1 MPRPGFPTAQFLAHT
16 GVTVPLIGGPMYPC
30 SNPELVGAISAA
42 GALGVLQPISLTY
55 VHGHEYRAG
64 IQLIQRLAGGRPIG
78 MNALIEA
85 SSSTYRARM
94 ERWIDATLEEGVK
107 FILTSLGNP
116 KWVVERAHAAG
127 AVVYHDAT
135 ERKWGQK
142 AVDAGVDGLIAVN
155 NEAGGHAGRLGPE
168 ALLDELAPL
177 GLPVV
182 CAGGVGDPARY
193 ARMLSLG
200 YAAVQ
205 CGTRFIA
212 TTECNAS
219 EAYKGAILGASAK
232 DVVLTDRL
240 TGVPVAVLNTPFVQ
254 QLGLHSG
261 PVARWLLRH
270 PRTKHWMRSWYAVRA
285 AMRLKRS
292 LHQDAPKDYWQA
304 GKSVDGIDGIL
315 PAGEVV
321 RAFEAA
327 GRLGRE
333 SSGYIP
339 PA

>member
-1 MPRPGFPTAQFLAHT
+1 MTSATDRFLAHT
-16 GVTVPLIGGPMYPC
+16 GVAVPLIGGPMYPC

-64 IQLIQRLAGGRPIG
+64 IQLIKRLAGGRPIG

-85 SSSTYRARM
+85 SSRTYQARM
-94 ERWIDATLEEGVK
+94 ERWIDGALEEGVK
-107 FILTSLGNP
+107 FIVTSLGNP
-116 KWVVERAHAAG
+116 RWVVERAHAVG

-135 ERKWGQK
+135 ERKWGDK
-142 AVDAGVDGLIAVN
+142 ALQAGVDGLIGVN
-155 NEAGGHAGRLGPE
+155 DQAGGHAGGRSPE

-182 CAGGVGDPARY
+182 CAGGVGDPEQF
-193 ARMLSLG
+193 ARMLRLG

-219 EAYKGAILGASAK
+219 EAYKRAIIAAEPK

-240 TGVPVAVLNTPFVQ
+240 TGVPVAVLNTPWVQ
-254 QLGLHSG
+254 GLGLHAG
-261 PVARWLLRH
+261 PLARWLLRQ
-270 PRTKHWMRSWYAVRA
+270 PRTKHWMRTLYAIRA
-285 AMRLKRS
+285 AMRLKKS
-292 LHQDAPKDYWQA
+292 LHQDTPKDFWQA
-304 GKSVDGIDGIL
+304 GKSVGGIEGIL
-315 PAGEVV
+315 PAGEIV
-321 RAFEAA
+321 RAFAA
-327 GRLGRE
+327 QV
-333 SSGYIP
+333 
-339 PA
+339 

>member
-1 MPRPGFPTAQFLAHT
+1 MSSTSERFLAHA

-85 SSSTYRARM
+85 SSRAYQARM
-94 ERWIDATLEEGVK
+94 ERWIDIALEEGVR

-116 KWVVERAHAAG
+116 RWVVERAHAAG

-135 ERKWGQK
+135 ERKWGDK
-142 AVDAGVDGLIAVN
+142 ALQAGVDGLIGVN
-155 NEAGGHAGRLGPE
+155 SRAGGHAGGLGPE
-168 ALLDELAPL
+168 ALLEALAPL

-182 CAGGVGDPARY
+182 CAGGVGDAATF
-193 ARMLSLG
+193 ARMLGLG

-212 TTECNAS
+212 TTECNAG
-219 EAYKGAILGASAK
+219 EAYKQAIVGAVAD

-240 TGVPVAVLNTPFVQ
+240 TGVPVAVLNTPWVQ
-254 QLGLHSG
+254 GLGLHSG

-270 PRTKHWMRSWYAVRA
+270 PRTKHWMRTFYALRA
-285 AMRLKRS
+285 AMRLKKS

-304 GKSVDGIDGIL
+304 GKSVDGIEGVM
-315 PAGEVV
+315 PAGDVV
-321 RAFEAA
+321 RSFAA
-327 GRLGRE
+327 AIGR
-333 SSGYIP
+333 
-339 PA
+339 

>member
-1 MPRPGFPTAQFLAHT
+1 MTTAAIEKFLAHT

-64 IQLIQRLAGGRPIG
+64 IQLINRLAGGRPIG

-85 SSSTYRARM
+85 SSRTYQARM
-94 ERWIDATLEEGVK
+94 ERWIDVALEEGVK

-116 KWVVERAHAAG
+116 RWVVERAHAAG

-135 ERKWGQK
+135 ERKWGDK
-142 AVDAGVDGLIAVN
+142 ALQAGVDGLIGVN
-155 NEAGGHAGRLGPE
+155 DRAGGHAGGRSPE

-182 CAGGVGDPARY
+182 CAGGVGDPEQF
-193 ARMLSLG
+193 ARMLRLG

-219 EAYKGAILGASAK
+219 EAYKQAIIAAEPE

-240 TGVPVAVLNTPFVQ
+240 TGVPVAVLNTPSVQ
-254 QLGLHSG
+254 HLGLHAGSL
-261 PVARWLLRH
+261 ARWLLRQ
-270 PRTKHWMRSWYAVRA
+270 PRTKHWMRTLYAIRA
-285 AMRLKRS
+285 AIRLKKS
-292 LHQDAPKDYWQA
+292 LHEETAKDFWQA
-304 GKSVDGIDGIL
+304 GKSVGGIEGVL
-315 PAGEVV
+315 PAGEIV
-321 RAFEAA
+321 RAFAA
-327 GRLGRE
+327 EVGR
-333 SSGYIP
+333 
-339 PA
+339 

>member
-1 MPRPGFPTAQFLAHT
+1 MSAATERFLAHT
-16 GVTVPLIGGPMYPC
+16 GVAVPLIGGPMYPC

-64 IQLIQRLAGGRPIG
+64 IKLIQRLAGGRPIG

-85 SSSTYRARM
+85 SSQSYRARM
-94 ERWIDATLEEGVK
+94 ERWIDIALEEGVK

-116 KWVVERAHAAG
+116 RWVVDRAHAAG

-135 ERKWGQK
+135 ERKWADK
-142 AVDAGVDGLIAVN
+142 AHQAGVDGLIGVN
-155 NEAGGHAGRLGPE
+155 DRAGGHAGGRSPE

-182 CAGGVGDPARY
+182 CAGGVGDPATF

-212 TTECNAS
+212 TTECNAGD
-219 EAYKGAILGASAK
+219 AYKRAILGAEAK

-261 PVARWLLRH
+261 PVVRWLLRQ
-270 PRTKHWMRSWYAVRA
+270 PRAKKWVRSYFALRTV
-285 AMRLKRS
+285 MRLKKS

-304 GKSVDGIDGIL
+304 GKSVDGIESIL

-321 RAFEAA
+321 RTFAA
-327 GRLGRE
+327 AVGR
-333 SSGYIP
+333 
-339 PA
+339 

>member
-1 MPRPGFPTAQFLAHT
+1 VSAATRRFLAET

-42 GALGVLQPISLTY
+42 GALGVFQPISLTY
-55 VHGHEYRAG
+55 VHGQEYRAG
-64 IQLIQRLAGGRPIG
+64 VRLIKRLAGDRPIG

-85 SSSTYRARM
+85 SSQTYRTRM
-94 ERWIDATLEEGVK
+94 ERWIDVALEEGVK

-135 ERKWGQK
+135 LRKWGQK

-155 NEAGGHAGRLGPE
+155 DEAGGHAGGLGPE
-168 ALLDELAPL
+168 ALLEELLPL

-182 CAGGVGDPARY
+182 CAGGVGDAAGF

-219 EAYKGAILGASAK
+219 DAYKRAILDAGAQ

-240 TGVPVAVLNTPFVQ
+240 TGVPVAVLNTPYVQ

-270 PRTKHWMRSWYAVRA
+270 KRTKHWMRSWYAIRA
-285 AMRLKRS
+285 VMRLKRS
-292 LHQDAPKDYWQA
+292 LHHDAPKDYWQA
-304 GKSVDGIDGIL
+304 GKSVAGIDRIL

-321 RAFEAA
+321 RTFQAA
-327 GRLGRE
+327 LG
-333 SSGYIP
+333 
-339 PA
+339 

>member
-1 MPRPGFPTAQFLAHT
+1 MPDPNPNVSRFLAHT
-16 GVTVPLIGGPMYPC
+16 GATVPLIGGPMYPC

-42 GALGVLQPISLTY
+42 GALGVLQPIALTY

-64 IQLIQRLAGGRPIG
+64 IQLIKRLAGGRPIG

-85 SSSTYRARM
+85 SSKTYRARM
-94 ERWIDATLEEGVK
+94 EKWIDVALEEGVR

-155 NEAGGHAGRLGPE
+155 DQAGGHAGGLSPERLI
-168 ALLDELAPL
+168 DELGPL

-182 CAGGVGDPARY
+182 CAGGVGDAAGFVR
-193 ARMLSLG
+193 ALRLG
-200 YAAVQ
+200 YAAAQ

-219 EAYKGAILGASAK
+219 DAYKQAILTAK
-232 DVVLTDRL
+232 SSDVVLTDRL
-240 TGVPVAVLNTPFVQ
+240 TGVPVAVLNTPYVQ

-270 PRTKHWMRSWYAVRA
+270 PRTKHWMRSFYAVRSV
-285 AMRLKRS
+285 MRLKKS
-292 LHQDAPKDYWQA
+292 LHHDAPKDYWQA
-304 GKSVDGIDGIL
+304 GRSVGAIGTIL

-321 RAFEAA
+321 REFEAA
-327 GRLGRE
+327 RRRGA
-333 SSGYIP
+333 S
-339 PA
+339 

>member
-1 MPRPGFPTAQFLAHT
+1 VPAPDSPTQRFLAHT
-16 GVTVPLIGGPMYPC
+16 GATVPLIGGPMYPC

-42 GALGVLQPISLTY
+42 GALGVFQPISLTY

-85 SSSTYRARM
+85 SSATYRARM
-94 ERWIDATLEEGVK
+94 EKWIDVALEEGVK

-135 ERKWGQK
+135 LRKWGEK

-155 NEAGGHAGRLGPE
+155 DEAGGHAGGLGPE
-168 ALLDELAPL
+168 ALFDELAPL

-182 CAGGVGDPARY
+182 CAGGVGDPVRF

-219 EAYKGAILGASAK
+219 EAYKRAILGAEAK

-240 TGVPVAVLNTPFVQ
+240 TGVPVAVLNTPYVQ

-261 PVARWLLRH
+261 PIARWLLRH
-270 PRTKHWMRSWYAVRA
+270 SRTKHWMRSWYAVRA
-285 AMRLKRS
+285 AMRLKKS

-304 GKSVDGIDGIL
+304 GKSVAGIEGIL
-315 PAGEVV
+315 SAGEVV
-321 RAFEAA
+321 ARFAA
-327 GRLGRE
+327 AMER
-333 SSGYIP
+333 
-339 PA
+339 

>member
-1 MPRPGFPTAQFLAHT
+1 MSEEFLRQT
-16 GVTVPLIGGPMYPC
+16 GVTIPLIGGPMYPC

-64 IQLIQRLAGGRPIG
+64 IQLITRLAGGRPIG

-85 SSSTYRARM
+85 SSRTYQARM
-94 ERWIDATLEEGVK
+94 ERWIDVALEEGVK

-116 KWVVERAHAAG
+116 RWVVERAHAVG

-135 ERKWGQK
+135 ERKWGDK
-142 AVDAGVDGLIAVN
+142 ALQAGVDGLIGVN
-155 NEAGGHAGRLGPE
+155 DRAGGHAGGRSPE

-182 CAGGVGDPARY
+182 CAGGVGDPEQF
-193 ARMLSLG
+193 ARMLRLG

-219 EAYKGAILGASAK
+219 AAYKQAIIAAEPA

-240 TGVPVAVLNTPFVQ
+240 TGVPVAVLNTPSVQ
-254 QLGLHSG
+254 QLGLHAG
-261 PVARWLLRH
+261 PLTRWLLRQ
-270 PRTKHWMRSWYAVRA
+270 PRTKHWMRTIYAIRA
-285 AMRLKRS
+285 AIRLKKS
-292 LHQDAPKDYWQA
+292 LHEATAKDFWQA
-304 GKSVDGIDGIL
+304 GKSVGGIERVES
-315 PAGEVV
+315 AGEVV
-321 RAFEAA
+321 RAFGAKV
-327 GRLGRE
+327 GG
-333 SSGYIP
+333 
-339 PA
+339 

>member
-1 MPRPGFPTAQFLAHT
+1 MSSATEKFLRHT
-16 GVTVPLIGGPMYPC
+16 GVSVPLIGGPMYPC

-42 GALGVLQPISLTY
+42 GALGVLQPIALTY
-55 VHGHEYRAG
+55 VHGHEYREG
-64 IQLIQRLAGGRPIG
+64 IRLIRRLAGDRPIG

-85 SSSTYRARM
+85 SSRAYHTRM
-94 ERWIDATLEEGVK
+94 ERWVDAALEEGVR

-116 KWVVERAHAAG
+116 RWVVERAHAAG

-135 ERKWGQK
+135 ERKWGDK
-142 AVDAGVDGLIAVN
+142 ALQAGVDGLIAVN
-155 NEAGGHAGRLGPE
+155 ALAGGHAGTKGPE
-168 ALLDELAPL
+168 ALLDELGPL

-182 CAGGVGDPARY
+182 CAGGIGDAPTF

-219 EAYKGAILGASAK
+219 PAYKEAILRAEPT

-240 TGVPVAVLNTPFVQ
+240 TGVPVSVLNTPWVQ
-254 QLGLHSG
+254 GLGLRSG
-261 PVARWLLRH
+261 PVARWLLKH
-270 PRTKHWMRSWYAVRA
+270 PRTKKWMRSFYAVRA
-285 AMRLKRS
+285 VMRLKRS
-292 LHQDAPKDYWQA
+292 LHHDAPKDYWQA
-304 GKSVDGIDGIL
+304 GKSVAGIETVV

-321 RAFEAA
+321 REFAA
-327 GRLGRE
+327 GVGR
-333 SSGYIP
+333 SAGYI
-339 PA
+339 

>member
-1 MPRPGFPTAQFLAHT
+1 MTSATDRFLAHT
-16 GVTVPLIGGPMYPC
+16 GVAVPLIGGPMYPC

-64 IQLIQRLAGGRPIG
+64 IQLIKRLAGGRPIG

-85 SSSTYRARM
+85 SSRTYQARM
-94 ERWIDATLEEGVK
+94 ERWIDGALEEGVK
-107 FILTSLGNP
+107 FIVTSLGNP
-116 KWVVERAHAAG
+116 RWVVERAHAVG

-135 ERKWGQK
+135 ERKWGDK
-142 AVDAGVDGLIAVN
+142 ALQAGVDGLIGVN
-155 NEAGGHAGRLGPE
+155 DQAGGHAGGCSPE

-182 CAGGVGDPARY
+182 CAGGVGDPEQF
-193 ARMLSLG
+193 ARMLRLG

-219 EAYKGAILGASAK
+219 EAYKRAIIAAEPR

-240 TGVPVAVLNTPFVQ
+240 TGVPVAVLNTPWVQ
-254 QLGLHSG
+254 GLGLHAG
-261 PVARWLLRH
+261 PLARWLLRQ
-270 PRTKHWMRSWYAVRA
+270 PRTKHWMRTLYAIRA
-285 AMRLKRS
+285 AMRLKKS
-292 LHQDAPKDYWQA
+292 LHQDTPKDFWQA
-304 GKSVDGIDGIL
+304 GKSVGGIEGIL
-315 PAGEVV
+315 PAGEIV
-321 RAFEAA
+321 RAFAA
-327 GRLGRE
+327 QV
-333 SSGYIP
+333 
-339 PA
+339 

>member
-1 MPRPGFPTAQFLAHT
+1 VSAATRRFLAET

-42 GALGVLQPISLTY
+42 GALGVFQPISLTY
-55 VHGHEYRAG
+55 VHGQEYRAG
-64 IQLIQRLAGGRPIG
+64 VRLIKRLAGDRPIG

-85 SSSTYRARM
+85 SSQTYRTRM
-94 ERWIDATLEEGVK
+94 ERWIDVALEEGVK

-135 ERKWGQK
+135 LRKWGQK

-155 NEAGGHAGRLGPE
+155 DEAGGHAGGLGPE
-168 ALLDELAPL
+168 ALLEELLPF

-182 CAGGVGDPARY
+182 CAGGVGDAAGF

-219 EAYKGAILGASAK
+219 DAYKRAILDAGAQ

-240 TGVPVAVLNTPFVQ
+240 TGVPVAVLNTPYVQ

-270 PRTKHWMRSWYAVRA
+270 KRTKHWMRSWYAIRA
-285 AMRLKRS
+285 VMRLKRS
-292 LHQDAPKDYWQA
+292 LHHDAPKDYWQA
-304 GKSVDGIDGIL
+304 GKSVAGIDRIL

-321 RAFEAA
+321 RTFQAA
-327 GRLGRE
+327 LG
-333 SSGYIP
+333 
-339 PA
+339 

>member
-1 MPRPGFPTAQFLAHT
+1 MTNAGIEKFLGHT

-64 IQLIQRLAGGRPIG
+64 IRLIQRLAGGRPIG
-78 MNALIEA
+78 MNALIEG
-85 SSSTYRARM
+85 SSRSYQARM
-94 ERWIDATLEEGVK
+94 ERWIDIALEEGVK

-116 KWVVERAHAAG
+116 RWVVERAHAAG

-135 ERKWGQK
+135 ERKWGDK
-142 AVDAGVDGLIAVN
+142 AHQAGVDGLIGVN
-155 NEAGGHAGRLGPE
+155 ALAGGHAGGRSPE

-182 CAGGVGDPARY
+182 CAGGVGDAAAF
-193 ARMLSLG
+193 ARMLGLG

-219 EAYKGAILGASAK
+219 EAYKAAILAADAE
-232 DVVLTDRL
+232 DVVHTDRL
-240 TGVPVAVLNTPFVQ
+240 TGVPVAVLNTPWVRG
-254 QLGLHSG
+254 LGLHAG
-261 PVARWLLRH
+261 PVARWLLRN
-270 PRTKHWMRSWYAVRA
+270 PRTKRWMRSYYAVRA
-285 AMRLKRS
+285 VMRLKRS
-292 LHQDAPKDYWQA
+292 LHQDAPRDYWQA
-304 GKSVDGIDGIL
+304 GKSVAGIESIR
-315 PAGEVV
+315 PAGEIV
-321 RAFEAA
+321 RDFAA
-327 GRLGRE
+327 EVNR
-333 SSGYIP
+333 
-339 PA
+339 

>member
-1 MPRPGFPTAQFLAHT
+1 MTTATDKFLAQT

-64 IQLIQRLAGGRPIG
+64 IQLIKRLAGGRPIG

-85 SSSTYRARM
+85 SSRSYQARM
-94 ERWIDATLEEGVK
+94 ERWIDVALEEGVK

-135 ERKWGQK
+135 ERKWGDK
-142 AVDAGVDGLIAVN
+142 ALQAGVDGLIAVN
-155 NEAGGHAGRLGPE
+155 GLAGGHAGNRTPE

-182 CAGGVGDPARY
+182 CAGGVGDAPGFV
-193 ARMLSLG
+193 RMLGLG

-212 TTECNAS
+212 TVECNAS
-219 EAYKGAILGASAK
+219 TAYKEAILAAEAK

-240 TGVPVAVLNTPFVQ
+240 TGVPVAVLNTPWVQ

-261 PVARWLLRH
+261 PVARWLLRN
-270 PRTKHWMRSWYAVRA
+270 PRTKKWMRSFYAVRTV
-285 AMRLKRS
+285 MRLKKS
-292 LHQDAPKDYWQA
+292 LHHDAPKDYWQA
-304 GKSVDGIDGIL
+304 GKSVAEIGSIE
-315 PAGEVV
+315 PVANVV
-321 RAFEAA
+321 ASFEAA
-327 GRLGRE
+327 RRRDG
-333 SSGYIP
+333 
-339 PA
+339 

>member
-1 MPRPGFPTAQFLAHT
+1 MTTATDRFLAHS
-16 GVTVPLIGGPMYPC
+16 GATVPLIGGPMYPC

-64 IQLIQRLAGGRPIG
+64 IQLIKRLAGGRPIG

-85 SSSTYRARM
+85 SSRAYQARM
-94 ERWIDATLEEGVK
+94 ERWIDVALEEGVK

-116 KWVVERAHAAG
+116 RWVVERAHAAG

-135 ERKWGQK
+135 ERKWGDK
-142 AVDAGVDGLIAVN
+142 AHQAGVDGLIGVN
-155 NEAGGHAGRLGPE
+155 ALAGGHAGGRSPE

-182 CAGGVGDPARY
+182 CAGGVGDATQF
-193 ARMLSLG
+193 AWMLGLG

-219 EAYKGAILGASAK
+219 AAYKQAILTAVPS
-232 DVVLTDRL
+232 DIVHTDRL
-240 TGVPVAVLNTPFVQ
+240 TGVPVAVLNTPWVQ
-254 QLGLHSG
+254 GLGLHSG
-261 PVARWLLRH
+261 PIARWLLRQ
-270 PRTKHWMRSWYAVRA
+270 PRTKHWMRTFYAIRA
-285 AMRLKRS
+285 ALRLKKS
-292 LHQDAPKDYWQA
+292 LHQDAPKDFWQA
-304 GKSVDGIDGIL
+304 GKSVGGIESII

-321 RAFEAA
+321 REFAA
-327 GRLGRE
+327 EVEG
-333 SSGYIP
+333 
-339 PA
+339 

>member
-1 MPRPGFPTAQFLAHT
+1 MPEPNPTVSRFLAHT
-16 GVTVPLIGGPMYPC
+16 GVSVPLIGGPMYPC

-42 GALGVLQPISLTY
+42 GALGVFQPISLTY

-64 IQLIQRLAGGRPIG
+64 IQLMQRLAGGRPIG

-85 SSSTYRARM
+85 SSTTYRARM
-94 ERWIDATLEEGVK
+94 EKWIDVALEEGVK

-135 ERKWGQK
+135 LRKWGQK

-155 NEAGGHAGRLGPE
+155 SEAGGHAGGMGPE
-168 ALLDELAPL
+168 PLLDELAPL

-182 CAGGVGDPARY
+182 CAGGVGDPGRFT
-193 ARMLSLG
+193 RMLSLG

-219 EAYKGAILGASAK
+219 EAYKRAILDAEAK

-240 TGVPVAVLNTPFVQ
+240 TGVPVAVLNTPYVQ

-261 PVARWLLRH
+261 PLARWLLRQ

-285 AMRLKRS
+285 AMRLKKS
-292 LHQDAPKDYWQA
+292 LHQDAPKDFWQA
-304 GKSVDGIDGIL
+304 GKSVAGIAGIL

-321 RAFEAA
+321 RAFQAA
-327 GRLGRE
+327 
-333 SSGYIP
+333 I
-339 PA
+339 

>member
-1 MPRPGFPTAQFLAHT
+1 MTSATDRFLAHT
-16 GVTVPLIGGPMYPC
+16 GVAVPLIGGPMYPC

-64 IQLIQRLAGGRPIG
+64 IQLIKRLAGGRPIG

-85 SSSTYRARM
+85 SSRTYQARM
-94 ERWIDATLEEGVK
+94 ERWIDGALEEGVK
-107 FILTSLGNP
+107 FIVTSLGNP
-116 KWVVERAHAAG
+116 RWVVERAHAVG

-135 ERKWGQK
+135 ERKWGDK
-142 AVDAGVDGLIAVN
+142 ALQAGVDGLIGVN
-155 NEAGGHAGRLGPE
+155 DQAGGHAGGRSPE

-182 CAGGVGDPARY
+182 CAGGVGDPEQF
-193 ARMLSLG
+193 ARMLRLG

-219 EAYKGAILGASAK
+219 EAYKRAIIAAEPR

-240 TGVPVAVLNTPFVQ
+240 TGVPVAVLNTPWVQ
-254 QLGLHSG
+254 GLGLHAG
-261 PVARWLLRH
+261 PLARWLLRQ
-270 PRTKHWMRSWYAVRA
+270 PRTKHWMRTLYAIRA
-285 AMRLKRS
+285 AMRLKKS
-292 LHQDAPKDYWQA
+292 LHQDTPKDFWQA
-304 GKSVDGIDGIL
+304 GKSVGGIEGIL
-315 PAGEVV
+315 PAGEIV
-321 RAFEAA
+321 RAFAA
-327 GRLGRE
+327 QV
-333 SSGYIP
+333 
-339 PA
+339 

>member
-1 MPRPGFPTAQFLAHT
+1 MPNLNPNAQSFLAQT
-16 GVTVPLIGGPMYPC
+16 GITVPLIGGPMYPC

-85 SSSTYRARM
+85 SSRTYQARM
-94 ERWIDATLEEGVK
+94 ERWIDVALEEGVK
-107 FILTSLGNP
+107 FVVTSLGNP
-116 KWVVERAHAAG
+116 RWVVDRAHSAG

-135 ERKWGQK
+135 ERKWGDK
-142 AVDAGVDGLIAVN
+142 AVQAGVDGLIGVN
-155 NEAGGHAGRLGPE
+155 DRAGGHAGGLSPE

-182 CAGGVGDPARY
+182 CAGGVGDAPTY
-193 ARMLSLG
+193 GRMLGLG

-212 TTECNAS
+212 TSECNAS
-219 EAYKGAILGASAK
+219 ESYKQAILRADAD

-240 TGVPVAVLNTPFVQ
+240 TGVPVAVLNTPWVQ
-254 QLGLHSG
+254 GLGLRSG
-261 PVARWLLRH
+261 PLARWLLKH
-270 PRTKHWMRSWYAVRA
+270 PRTKHWMRSFYAIRA
-285 AMRLKRS
+285 AMRLKKS
-292 LHQDAPKDYWQA
+292 LHQDTPKDYWQA
-304 GKSVDGIDGIL
+304 GKSVTGIHD
-315 PAGEVV
+315 V
-321 RAFEAA
+321 
-327 GRLGRE
+327 E
-333 SSGYIP
+333 STSAIVSRFRDHAKALGYI
-339 PA
+339 

>member
-1 MPRPGFPTAQFLAHT
+1 MSTTERFLKDT
-16 GVTVPLIGGPMYPC
+16 GVAVPLIGGPMYPC

-42 GALGVLQPISLTY
+42 GALGVFQPISLTY

-64 IQLIQRLAGGRPIG
+64 IQLIKRLAGGHPVG

-85 SSSTYRARM
+85 SSRAYQSRM
-94 ERWIDATLEEGVK
+94 ERWIDVALEEGVR

-116 KWVVERAHAAG
+116 RWVVDRAHAAG

-135 ERKWGQK
+135 ERKWGDK
-142 AVDAGVDGLIAVN
+142 ALQAGVDGLIGVN
-155 NEAGGHAGRLGPE
+155 DQAGGHAGGRSPA

-182 CAGGVGDPARY
+182 CAGGVGDADGF
-193 ARMLSLG
+193 ATMLRLG

-219 EAYKGAILGASAK
+219 EAYKQAIIGAEAK

-240 TGVPVAVLNTPFVQ
+240 TGVPVAVLNTPWVQ
-254 QLGLHSG
+254 GLGLHSG
-261 PVARWLLRH
+261 PIARWLLKHR
-270 PRTKHWMRSWYAVRA
+270 RTKHWMRTFYAVRA
-285 AMRLKRS
+285 VIRLKKS

-304 GKSVDGIDGIL
+304 GKSVAGIEGIL
-315 PAGEVV
+315 PAGEIVG
-321 RAFEAA
+321 AFAGA
-327 GRLGRE
+327 WAQGRLG
-333 SSGYIP
+333 
-339 PA
+339 A

>member
-1 MPRPGFPTAQFLAHT
+1 MSAATERFLAHT

-64 IQLIQRLAGGRPIG
+64 IRLIKELAGGRPIG

-85 SSSTYRARM
+85 SSRTYQARM
-94 ERWIDATLEEGVK
+94 ERWIDVALEEGVK

-116 KWVVERAHAAG
+116 RWVVERAHAAG

-135 ERKWGQK
+135 ELKWGQK
-142 AVDAGVDGLIAVN
+142 ALQAGVDGLIGVN
-155 NEAGGHAGRLGPE
+155 ARAGGHAGGRSPE

-182 CAGGVGDPARY
+182 CAGGVGDAPTF
-193 ARMLSLG
+193 ARMLALG

-212 TTECNAS
+212 TTECKAS
-219 EAYKGAILGASAK
+219 PAYKQAILDAEPS

-240 TGVPVAVLNTPFVQ
+240 TGVPVAVLNTPWVQ
-254 QLGLHSG
+254 SLGLHSG
-261 PVARWLLRH
+261 PVARLLLKH

-285 AMRLKRS
+285 AMRLKKS
-292 LHQDAPKDYWQA
+292 LHQDTPKDYWQA
-304 GKSVDGIDGIL
+304 GKSVEGI
-315 PAGEVV
+315 
-321 RAFEAA
+321 EAVEPVA
-327 GRLGRE
+327 NIVAQFRK
-333 SSGYIP
+333 
-339 PA
+339 AVMTV

>member
-1 MPRPGFPTAQFLAHT
+1 MASRPTDIVSAATERFLAHT

-64 IQLIQRLAGGRPIG
+64 IRRIKELAGGRPVG

-85 SSSTYRARM
+85 SSRTYQARM
-94 ERWIDATLEEGVK
+94 ERWIDVALEEGVK

-116 KWVVERAHAAG
+116 RWVVERAHAAG

-135 ERKWGQK
+135 ELKWGQK
-142 AVDAGVDGLIAVN
+142 ALQAGVDGLIGVN
-155 NEAGGHAGRLGPE
+155 ARAGGHAGGRSPE

-182 CAGGVGDPARY
+182 CAGGVGDAATF

-212 TTECNAS
+212 TTECKAS
-219 EAYKGAILGASAK
+219 ASYKQAILGAGAD

-240 TGVPVAVLNTPFVQ
+240 TGVPVAVLNTPWVQ
-254 QLGLHSG
+254 SLGLHAG
-261 PVARWLLRH
+261 PVARWLLKQ
-270 PRTKHWMRSWYAVRA
+270 PRTKHWMRSFYAVRA
-285 AMRLKRS
+285 AMRLKKS
-292 LHQDAPKDYWQA
+292 LRQDTPKDYWQA
-304 GKSVDGIDGIL
+304 GKSVEGIEAIL

-321 RAFEAA
+321 RNFAA
-327 GRLGRE
+327 AWR
-333 SSGYIP
+333 
-339 PA
+339 

>member
-1 MPRPGFPTAQFLAHT
+1 MSAATERFLAHT

-64 IQLIQRLAGGRPIG
+64 IRVIKELAGGRPIG

-85 SSSTYRARM
+85 SSRTYQARM
-94 ERWIDATLEEGVK
+94 EKWIDVALEEGVK

-116 KWVVERAHAAG
+116 RWVVERAHAAD

-135 ERKWGQK
+135 ELKWGQK
-142 AVDAGVDGLIAVN
+142 ALQAGVDGLIGVN
-155 NEAGGHAGRLGPE
+155 ARAGGHAGGRSPE
-168 ALLDELAPL
+168 VLLDELAPL

-182 CAGGVGDPARY
+182 CAGGVGDAPTF

-212 TTECNAS
+212 TTECKAS
-219 EAYKGAILGASAK
+219 PAYKQAILDAGPS

-240 TGVPVAVLNTPFVQ
+240 TGVPVAVLNTPWVQ
-254 QLGLHSG
+254 GLGLHSG
-261 PVARWLLRH
+261 PVARFLLKH

-285 AMRLKRS
+285 AMRLKKS
-292 LHQDAPKDYWQA
+292 LHQDAPRDYWQA
-304 GKSVDGIDGIL
+304 GKSVEGIEAIQ

-321 RAFEAA
+321 RNFAA
-327 GRLGRE
+327 AWR
-333 SSGYIP
+333 
-339 PA
+339 

>member
-1 MPRPGFPTAQFLAHT
+1 MTAATERFLAHA

-64 IQLIQRLAGGRPIG
+64 IQLIKRLAGGRPIG

-85 SSSTYRARM
+85 SSKSYVTRM
-94 ERWIDATLEEGVK
+94 ERWIDVALEEGVK

-116 KWVVERAHAAG
+116 RWVVDRAHAAG

-135 ERKWGQK
+135 ELKWGQK
-142 AVDAGVDGLIAVN
+142 AHQAGVDGLIGVN
-155 NEAGGHAGRLGPE
+155 ALAGGHAGGRTPE

-182 CAGGVGDPARY
+182 CAGGVGDADAF
-193 ARMLSLG
+193 ARMLRLG

-219 EAYKGAILGASAK
+219 AAYKAAILAAEPK

-240 TGVPVAVLNTPFVQ
+240 TGVPVAVLNTPWVQ
-254 QLGLHSG
+254 GLGLHAG
-261 PVARWLLRH
+261 PIARWLLRQ
-270 PRTKHWMRSWYAVRA
+270 PRTKHWMRSFYAIRA
-285 AMRLKRS
+285 AMRLKKS

-304 GKSVDGIDGIL
+304 GKSVGGIERIE
-315 PAGEVV
+315 PTGEIV
-321 RAFEAA
+321 RRFAA
-327 GRLGRE
+327 
-333 SSGYIP
+333 
-339 PA
+339 AATK

>member
-1 MPRPGFPTAQFLAHT
+1 
-16 GVTVPLIGGPMYPC
+16 MYPC

-64 IQLIQRLAGGRPIG
+64 IQLITRIAGGRPIG

-85 SSSTYRARM
+85 SSRTYQARM
-94 ERWIDATLEEGVK
+94 ERWIDVALEEGVK

-116 KWVVERAHAAG
+116 RWVVERAHAAG

-135 ERKWGQK
+135 ERKWGDK
-142 AVDAGVDGLIAVN
+142 AFQAGVDGLIGVN
-155 NEAGGHAGRLGPE
+155 DRAGGHAGGLGPE

-182 CAGGVGDPARY
+182 CAGGVGDADGF
-193 ARMLSLG
+193 AAMLRLG

-219 EAYKGAILGASAK
+219 DAYKQAIVGARAE

-240 TGVPVAVLNTPFVQ
+240 TGVPVAVLNTPWVQ
-254 QLGLHSG
+254 GLGLHAG
-261 PVARWLLRH
+261 PLARWLLRQ
-270 PRTKHWMRSWYAVRA
+270 PRTKHWMRTLYAIRA
-285 AMRLKRS
+285 AMRLKKS
-292 LHQDAPKDYWQA
+292 LHQDTPRDYWQA
-304 GKSVDGIDGIL
+304 GKSVAAIAGVV
-315 PAGEVV
+315 PAGAIV
-321 RAFEAA
+321 RAFARRIGA
-327 GRLGRE
+327 
-333 SSGYIP
+333 
-339 PA
+339 

>member
-1 MPRPGFPTAQFLAHT
+1 MPPTEKFLKDT
-16 GVTVPLIGGPMYPC
+16 GATVPLIGGPMYPC

-42 GALGVLQPISLTY
+42 GALGVLQPIALTY

-64 IQLIQRLAGGRPIG
+64 IRLIKELAGGRPFG

-85 SSSTYRARM
+85 SSRTYRARM
-94 ERWIDATLEEGVK
+94 EKWIDITLEEGVR

-116 KWVVERAHAAG
+116 RWVVERAHAVG

-135 ERKWGQK
+135 ELKWGQK
-142 AVDAGVDGLIAVN
+142 AVDAGVDGLIGVN
-155 NEAGGHAGRLGPE
+155 DQAGGHAGRLSPE
-168 ALLDELAPL
+168 RLLDELAPL

-182 CAGGVGDPARY
+182 CAGGVGDAAGFAR
-193 ARMLSLG
+193 ALQLG

-219 EAYKGAILGASAK
+219 AAYKQAILDAEAK

-240 TGVPVAVLNTPFVQ
+240 TGVPVSVLNTAYVQ

-261 PVARWLLRH
+261 PIARWLLRN
-270 PRTKHWMRSWYAVRA
+270 PRTKHWMRNVYAVRSV
-285 AMRLKRS
+285 MRLKRS
-292 LHQDAPKDYWQA
+292 LHHDAPKDYWQA
-304 GKSVDGIDGIL
+304 GKSVAGIEGIV

-321 RAFEAA
+321 RGFA
-327 GRLGRE
+327 GAVGK
-333 SSGYIP
+333 
-339 PA
+339 

>member
-1 MPRPGFPTAQFLAHT
+1 
-16 GVTVPLIGGPMYPC
+16 MYPC

-42 GALGVLQPISLTY
+42 GALGVLQPIALTY
-55 VHGHEYRAG
+55 VHGHEYRDG
-64 IQLIQRLAGGRPIG
+64 IRLIRRLAGDRPIG

-85 SSSTYRARM
+85 SSRAYQTRM
-94 ERWIDATLEEGVK
+94 ERWVDAALEEGVR

-116 KWVVERAHAAG
+116 RWVVERAHAAG

-135 ERKWGQK
+135 ERKWGDK
-142 AVDAGVDGLIAVN
+142 ALQTGVDGLIAVN
-155 NEAGGHAGRLGPE
+155 ALAGGHAGGKGPE

-182 CAGGVGDPARY
+182 CAGGVGDAPTF

-212 TTECNAS
+212 TTECSAS
-219 EAYKGAILGASAK
+219 TAYKGAILRAEPA

-240 TGVPVAVLNTPFVQ
+240 TGVPVAVLNTPWVQ
-254 QLGLHSG
+254 GLGLRSG
-261 PVARWLLRH
+261 PVARWLLKH
-270 PRTKHWMRSWYAVRA
+270 PRTKKWMRSFYAVRA
-285 AMRLKRS
+285 VMRLKRS
-292 LHQDAPKDYWQA
+292 LHHDAPKDYWQA
-304 GKSVDGIDGIL
+304 GKSVAGIETVV

-321 RAFEAA
+321 REFAA
-327 GRLGRE
+327 EVGR
-333 SSGYIP
+333 SAGYI
-339 PA
+339 